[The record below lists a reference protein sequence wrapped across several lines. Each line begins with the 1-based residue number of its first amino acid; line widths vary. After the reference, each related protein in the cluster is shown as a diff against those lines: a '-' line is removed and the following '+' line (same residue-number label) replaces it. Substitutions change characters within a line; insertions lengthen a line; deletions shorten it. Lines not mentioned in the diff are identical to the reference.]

1 MKKTV
6 IKWNKAK
13 RTTGA
18 KLRTVVVVLCALLAV
33 FVVLDVSLSWGV
45 TKACGNWVG
54 RAFSGVGS
62 FFLNIKQ
69 DVDDWFDEIAHRKQV
84 YVENQALQEEIDRL
98 ESEKNRLEEYRLE
111 NERLRALME
120 LPDSLECRAVAY
132 AGVSSISAGSLHN
145 TITIN
150 AGADQGVASGMAVAT
165 ERGLVGVV
173 EEVFDSHSTVTLLMD
188 IDSSVS
194 AILQNSR
201 TAGVLTGNSN
211 LYFSNEKLQM
221 TYMSASSVI
230 QEGDAVITS
239 GYDEFIP
246 KGICIGTVESV
257 SFNRSGNYYTAVVTP
272 QVDFLSVE
280 TVAVL
285 AKPE

>member
-84 YVENQALQEEIDRL
+84 YEENQALQEEIDRL

-257 SFNRSGNYYTAVVTP
+257 SFNRSVNYYTAVVTP

>member
-84 YVENQALQEEIDRL
+84 YEENQALQEEIDRL

-150 AGADQGVASGMAVAT
+150 AGADQGVASGMAVA
-165 ERGLVGVV
+165 
-173 EEVFDSHSTVTLLMD
+173 TVTLLMD

>member
-84 YVENQALQEEIDRL
+84 YEENQALQEEIDRL
-98 ESEKNRLEEYRLE
+98 ESEKNRLEEYR
-111 NERLRALME
+111 
-120 LPDSLECRAVAY
+120 LECRAVAY